1 MLFDVII
8 DSYLSLAIVCV
19 GHSLP
24 HVHAQAAIISRLHH
38 LHLDSLHIWLEW
50 RKWYLMTIKLSRAL
64 YDLLNKI
71 LPLFSTKY
79 VIANA
84 SVIVY
89 NSLNEV

>member
-1 MLFDVII
+1 MMMFFDPTTINFMYVLHMLFNVII

-50 RKWYLMTIKLSRAL
+50 R
-64 YDLLNKI
+64 
-71 LPLFSTKY
+71 
-79 VIANA
+79 
-84 SVIVY
+84 
-89 NSLNEV
+89 E